1 MANRNVHVVPH
12 DKGWAV
18 KSASAS
24 KAKSLQQTQKQ
35 AIDAGRQTAI
45 GRESELFIHR
55 PNGRIRERN
64 TYGNDPFPPK
74 G

>member
-1 MANRNVHVVPH
+1 MTKKNVHVVPH
-12 DKGWAV
+12 DNGWAV
-18 KSASAS
+18 KSAGAS
-24 KAKSLQQTQKQ
+24 KAKSVHQTQQQ
-35 AIDAGRQTAI
+35 AIDAGRSTAM

-55 PNGRIRERN
+55 PDGRIRERN

>member
-1 MANRNVHVVPH
+1 MTKKNVHVVPH
-12 DKGWAV
+12 DNGWAV
-18 KSASAS
+18 KSAGAS
-24 KAKSLQQTQKQ
+24 KAKSVHQTQQQ
-35 AIDAGRQTAI
+35 AIDAGRSTAR

-55 PNGRIRERN
+55 PDGRIRERN